1 MGGGKELLSARRV
14 VIIRKQIVQV
24 GRWTVKGLHNELHNI
39 GDESGVLAIRTKC
52 ILE

>member
-1 MGGGKELLSARRV
+1 MGGGKELLGVERI

-39 GDESGVLAIRTKC
+39 GDGRGVLVIRTQC
-52 ILE
+52 IPE